1 MARVTNAEI
10 RSAIEM
16 FVNSVYDDRENSSW
30 TTASEREWI
39 WAVYM
44 ELTNCK
50 REYLGTFCIEYES
63 PVNRFDGKDNLIN
76 RIRPILEMRL
86 LKLAKQLDYFDFTPD
101 PVRIAL

>member
-16 FVNSVYDDRENSSW
+16 FVNSLYDDPESGW
-30 TTASEREWI
+30 VVASESAWI
-39 WAVYM
+39 FAVYN

-50 REYLGTFCIEYES
+50 RMDFVTFCIEYES
-63 PVNRFDGKDNLIN
+63 PVNRFEGKDNLIN

-101 PVRIAL
+101 PIRIAL